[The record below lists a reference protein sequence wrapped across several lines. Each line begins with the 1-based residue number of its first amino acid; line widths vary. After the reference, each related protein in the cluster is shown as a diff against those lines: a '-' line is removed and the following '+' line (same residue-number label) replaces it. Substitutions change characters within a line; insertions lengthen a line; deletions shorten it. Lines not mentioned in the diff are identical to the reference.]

1 MTKPLILILCRKI
14 SPEDVEYQSTQTAL
28 LPFISACK
36 VFGCETLTR
45 YGDLDDFASDST
57 ITDLCRQKILT
68 AVIIIQG
75 ESDKHYWK
83 RFAPKLIKN
92 IRANSDTLIIAITG
106 ILRNDDDDEEN
117 NEPFQ
122 LNDCEMYCFLQSKE
136 LWSGLKTAIGQKL
149 QALSEDEAIQTQTQ
163 QLREAYRVNY
173 PDEEQLSA
181 EDSDVT
187 SARELMRLRLMQD
200 PQLVK
205 QEFDDIIRPHLKMN
219 GVSDWQDLNPTESFD
234 ADWEKITEMMADH
247 FKKELIEGCIC
258 LIIQKS
264 RGAGLGR
271 DCYGFA
277 YDPKTQST
285 VVNNAYGLH
294 AYTVY
299 YLRNLVIGLNEVHK
313 IINENQDNDNDRKIM
328 DRFIMGTIY
337 KTEITKT
344 PILFVESRLTETE
357 KQEFWQWARNQRRF
371 IPVHE
376 YDFPDW

>member
-1 MTKPLILILCRKI
+1 MTKPLILILCRQI
-14 SPEDVEYQSTQTAL
+14 SSEDIEYQSTQTAL
-28 LPFISACK
+28 LPFINACK

-45 YGDLDDFASDST
+45 YGDLNDFASDST

-149 QALSEDEAIQTQTQ
+149 QALSENETIRTQTQ
-163 QLREAYRVNY
+163 QLREVYRVNY
-173 PDEEQLSA
+173 PDDEQLSA
-181 EDSDVT
+181 EDSDVA

-234 ADWEKITEMMADH
+234 VDWQKIIAMLANPSEKEMISD
-247 FKKELIEGCIC
+247 CIGF
-258 LIIQKS
+258 IIQKS
-264 RGAGLGR
+264 HGAGLGR

-277 YDPKTQST
+277 HDPKTQST
-285 VVNNAYGLH
+285 ATNNAYGLH
-294 AYTVY
+294 AYTAY
-299 YLRNLVIGLNEVHK
+299 YLRNLIVGLNEVNK
-313 IINENQDNDNDRKIM
+313 IINGNQDNDNDRGIM
-328 DRFIMGTIY
+328 ERFVVGTIY

-344 PILFVESRLTETE
+344 PILFVKSRLTETE
-357 KQEFWQWARNQRRF
+357 KQEFWQWARSQRRF